1 MKNVNYLFITFLL
14 FACQQKQKEYR
25 PVKSGD
31 VTIAYTLS
39 GTNDT
44 AIVFVHGWGINQTYW
59 DNQKT
64 QFSKSYSVVTLDL
77 GGHGKSSKNRS
88 SWAINDFGND
98 VLAVIHALQLKK
110 LILVGHSMGGNI
122 ILDVA
127 HKIPEKVIGFVGV
140 DNFKD
145 ETKAFTPEQ
154 VAQIDTFMLSL
165 RTNFDAVAASFSYS
179 SLFPPHYNDSVSM
192 KRVISDIQQTDS
204 VVAIEAIGSLMKES
218 LREGELIAG
227 LRVPVHLI
235 VSDYTPVNEEA
246 LKRNCKFGY
255 SIKTVKGVGHYP
267 MIEKPLEFNKFFAAV
282 LSEIQLRTQ

>member
-1 MKNVNYLFITFLL
+1 MKRLIYMYFLFL
-14 FACQQKQKEYR
+14 FVACQEKKKNEG
-25 PVKSGD
+25 PVKNGD

-64 QFSKSYSVVTLDL
+64 EFSKKFTVVTLDL
-77 GGHGKSSKNRS
+77 GGHGKSSKDRS
-88 SWAINDFGND
+88 SWSVNDFGND
-98 VLAVIHALQLKK
+98 VLAVLNALELEK

-145 ETKAFTPEQ
+145 ETKAYTPEQ
-154 VAQIDTFMLSL
+154 RAQIDSFMHSL
-165 RTNFDAVAASFSYS
+165 RTNFDAVAASYSYGA
-179 SLFPPHYNDSVSM
+179 LFPPGYSDSVSM

-204 VVAIEAIGSLMKES
+204 VVAIDAIESLMKES
-218 LREGELIAG
+218 LREGELISG
-227 LRVPVHLI
+227 LRMPVHLI

-246 LKRNCKFGY
+246 LKRNCKHGY
-255 SIKTVKGVGHYP
+255 SVKTVKGTGHYP
-267 MIEKPLEFNKFFAAV
+267 MIEKPLEFNAHFAAV
-282 LSEIQLRTQ
+282 LRKIQFRKL